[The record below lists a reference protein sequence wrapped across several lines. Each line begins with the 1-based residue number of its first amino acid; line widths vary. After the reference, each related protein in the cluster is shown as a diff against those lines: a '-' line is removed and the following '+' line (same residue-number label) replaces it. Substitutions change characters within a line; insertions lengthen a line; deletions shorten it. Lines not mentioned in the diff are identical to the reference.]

1 MTARDVIRQ
10 SVLDR
15 APVDDRERESQR
27 LFIEHFD
34 RLDDPCNEHADPV
47 HVTGSAIIVGRR
59 GVVLHLHK
67 RLQRWLQPGGHVEPG
82 ETPWDAARREAV
94 EETGL
99 AVELV
104 GEPGETQPVLAH
116 VDVHG
121 GPRGHTH
128 LDLRYVL
135 AGADAQPA
143 PPPHESQQVR
153 WFAWDDALAVAD
165 VGLIGAL
172 AAVRA
177 QVETVS
183 FETVSFE
190 TRSGK
195 SGL

>member
-1 MTARDVIRQ
+1 MTAREVIRQ

>member
-34 RLDDPCNEHADPV
+34 RLDDPCNEDADTV

-67 RLQRWLQPGGHVEPG
+67 RLQLWLQPGGHVEPG
-82 ETPWDAARREAV
+82 ETPWDAARREAE

-99 AVELV
+99 AVEFV
-104 GEPGETQPVLAH
+104 GDLGEAQPVLAH
-116 VDVHG
+116 VDVHA

-135 AGADAQPA
+135 VGADAEPA
-143 PPPHESQQVR
+143 PPPQESQQVR
-153 WFAWDDALAVAD
+153 WFGWDDAMAVAD

-177 QVETVS
+177 RVETVV
-183 FETVSFE
+183 FETWL
-190 TRSGK
+190 RK
-195 SGL
+195 SAL